1 MKKFLLL
8 FTLMSTLSFAQKVN
22 EYKYAIVPARF
33 SFSSQDN
40 QYQLSSLLKLFFQN
54 QGYETYLSNESAP
67 DDFINSNCNKLFI
80 DIKDSSSMFNTKI
93 NVIVKDCKGAV
104 LFTSDLG
111 ESREKSEEVAYNQAL
126 RMTLPSLKLIRHS
139 TTKPSLTATPIAETK
154 EEMVSVVAVDD
165 GVLKSKRTVN
175 GFDIFDGKSKLLYTL
190 SKTSV
195 KDIYIA
201 KKDTIQGIV
210 YQAEGH
216 WFFEHYQGNTLL
228 TEVLNIELK

>member
-1 MKKFLLL
+1 
-8 FTLMSTLSFAQKVN
+8 
-22 EYKYAIVPARF
+22 
-33 SFSSQDN
+33 
-40 QYQLSSLLKLFFQN
+40 
-54 QGYETYLSNESAP
+54 
-67 DDFINSNCNKLFI
+67 
-80 DIKDSSSMFNTKI
+80 
-93 NVIVKDCKGAV
+93 
-104 LFTSDLG
+104 
-111 ESREKSEEVAYNQAL
+111 
-126 RMTLPSLKLIRHS
+126 MTLPSLKLIRHS

>member
-8 FTLMSTLSFAQKVN
+8 FTLISALSFAQKVN

-67 DDFINSNCNKLFI
+67 EDFVNNNCNKLFI

-93 NVIVKDCKGAV
+93 NVIVKDCRGAI
-104 LFTSDLG
+104 LFTSDQG
-111 ESREKSEEVAYNQAL
+111 DSREKNEELAYNQAL
-126 RMTLPSLKLIRHS
+126 RMTLPSLKLVSR
-139 TTKPSLTATPIAETK
+139 TKLSLTATKSAEPK
-154 EEMVSVVAVDD
+154 EEILSVVAVDD
-165 GVLKSKRTVN
+165 GVLKSKRTVY
-175 GFDIFDGKSKLLYTL
+175 GFDIFDSKSKLLYTL
-190 SKTSV
+190 LKTSV

-201 KKDTIQGIV
+201 KKDTVQGIV

-216 WFFEHYQGNTLL
+216 WFFEHYQGNSLL
-228 TEVLNIELK
+228 TEVINVILQ